1 MYVVIMA
8 HIQQTTKCR
17 SWLRA
22 AQKKGLWLTR
32 KDVKRSYKNLNCPL
46 KDIEK
51 CIKVVYNMIENIYKL
66 DFYKQ
71 LVEMYCIQSKIT
83 R

>member
-1 MYVVIMA
+1 M
-8 HIQQTTKCR
+8 
-17 SWLRA
+17 
-22 AQKKGLWLTR
+22 
-32 KDVKRSYKNLNCPL
+32 LNCPL

-71 LVEMYCIQSKIT
+71 LVEMYCFQSEMT

>member
-1 MYVVIMA
+1 M
-8 HIQQTTKCR
+8 
-17 SWLRA
+17 
-22 AQKKGLWLTR
+22 
-32 KDVKRSYKNLNCPL
+32 LNCPL

-71 LVEMYCIQSKIT
+71 IVEMSCFKSKIT